1 MRALVLK
8 EIRSFFSSL
17 LGYTVVAV
25 FLLFTSLF
33 LWLFPGGWNILDGGM
48 ATLDPFFAMAPWV
61 LMFLIPA
68 ITMRSFAEEHRAG
81 TLELLL
87 TRPLTEGQVVLA
99 KFFGAWA
106 VSIAAL
112 LPTLSYQLEPLASRQ
127 PLLLWC
133 VSPCY
138 SHTHVSLKNCSPQ

>member
-17 LGYTVVAV
+17 LGYTAVAV

-48 ATLDPFFAMAPWV
+48 ANLDPFFAMAPWV

-112 LPTLSYQLEPLASRQ
+112 LPTLSFVLVVGMLGRPAWNLDLGAVWGSYLGLIVFS
-127 PLLLWC
+127 
-133 VSPCY
+133 
-138 SHTHVSLKNCSPQ
+138 